1 MNSSDTKT
9 GWVVLAGAG
18 PGDPELIT
26 LKLLKRLKEADVVI
40 TDRLVHPNILQDH
53 VSPQAEVILTG
64 KQGYNE
70 LSYTQEQISTLIVE
84 KAKSGKRVLRLKG
97 GDVAFFSNVLDELQL
112 LRENNLSFEIIPGV
126 TAASG
131 ASAYLGMPLTARG
144 YSQGVRFITFNPNS
158 IITDTEWKSIAES
171 TDTLICYMASR
182 NLAALAEKL
191 IAFGANELL
200 PLAVVEQA
208 TTRFQK
214 LFVTTLRACRQE
226 IEGKEFKSP
235 SLVIIGEVVRLHEL
249 FSWFSGEESTG
260 SDFPELEGA

>member
-1 MNSSDTKT
+1 MNTPETKT

-26 LKLLKRLKEADVVI
+26 IKLQKRLGEADVVLS
-40 TDRLVHPNILQDH
+40 DRLVHPQIVHDH
-53 VSPQAEVILTG
+53 ASPHAEVILTG
-64 KQGYNE
+64 KQGYNSS
-70 LSYTQEQISTLIVE
+70 SYTQDEVTALIIA
-84 KAKSGKRVLRLKG
+84 KAKEGKKVVRLKG

-112 LRENNLSFEIIPGV
+112 LRENHISYEIIPGV

-144 YSQGVRFITFNPNS
+144 YAQGVRFITFNPNS
-158 IITDTEWKSIAES
+158 IITDTEWKSIAAS

-191 IAFGANELL
+191 IASGANESL

-214 LFVTTLRACRQE
+214 LFVTTLRACKQD
-226 IEGKEFKSP
+226 IEGKQFKSP
-235 SLVIIGEVVRLHEL
+235 SLVIIGEVVKLHEL

-260 SDFPELEGA
+260 SDFPELEGS